1 MGMDTESGGLRG
13 HSRARGREGR
23 GDDALGSAGEWEAQ
37 LAECASLHDL
47 NTPQSWRGARSECV
61 FNRICKSLSV
71 RVHVSFWVCSGFND
85 HHQTENHGKNI
96 ELKSLSHLH
105 TPHLSH
111 RRL

>member
-1 MGMDTESGGLRG
+1 MGMDPEPVGLRG

-61 FNRICKSLSV
+61 CLMGYANPLLSE
-71 RVHVSFWVCSGFND
+71 SM
-85 HHQTENHGKNI
+85 
-96 ELKSLSHLH
+96 
-105 TPHLSH
+105 
-111 RRL
+111 